1 MRKKTIASMTSS
13 VNEHW
18 NTPETIIKPMV
29 ARFGQVALDP
39 CSNAGSIVNAKQVYT
54 GPDSGGLDGLAE
66 TWQVNGVTFANPP
79 YGRKI
84 RLWTK
89 KAAAEAALAKAVY
102 MTNPNGPMM
111 TEIIMLGPA
120 RTDTKYFQEDVCPT
134 ADAVCLLKGR
144 LIFLGAPSTAL
155 FPSFLA
161 YWGPRPV
168 EFKLAFIGMGWYM

>member
-1 MRKKTIASMTSS
+1 MRKKTIESMTSS

-39 CSNAGSIVNAKQVYT
+39 CSNAGSIVDAKLAYS
-54 GPDSGGLDGLAE
+54 GPEVGGRNGLVE
-66 TWQVNGVTFANPP
+66 TWQVDGVVFSNPP

-89 KAAAEAALAKAVY
+89 KAAEEAKLAKAAY
-102 MTNPNGPMM
+102 LANPNGPM
-111 TEIIMLGPA
+111 TEIILLGPA
-120 RTDTKYFQEDVCPT
+120 RTDTKYFQEDICPT

-144 LIFLGAPSTAL
+144 LTFLHAPSTAL
-155 FPSFLA
+155 FPSFIA